1 MKKRGE
7 PSDNSGN
14 LLPPLHIA
22 SYSLLRNMRDAL
34 KGTTLIFCMRVIRPT
49 RHPGFHLNRRMSG

>member
-1 MKKRGE
+1 MNNAENVDFVVALITEWLKGLVKEKEGE
-7 PSDNSGN
+7 SVIIYDN

-34 KGTTLIFCMRVIRPT
+34 KGTTL
-49 RHPGFHLNRRMSG
+49 N